1 MFKLFKK
8 DDNAFKNKVELV
20 IKIFSLLP
28 VKFLNIKKQLSD
40 GILTGFKKEKSNYT
54 KFSFRTDIL
63 NKYEDKKGDCFEI
76 KGIKVFDI
84 NLQSF
89 TEINLEVAY
98 GIFIGY
104 STPGVKEIN
113 PDIDKI
119 DTRNYWV
126 KSFENNEFK
135 NLENILSEEEL
146 KMINPNDVYQL
157 ELNGQIYYHLKD
169 IEDGD
174 FIGIDET
181 KRIFKIT
188 HDPYSISEIKEK
200 LSDII

>member
-8 DDNAFKNKVELV
+8 DDSAFRRQVELV
-20 IKIFSLLP
+20 SKIFSLLP
-28 VKFLNIKKQLSD
+28 VKFLNIKEQLNE
-40 GILTGFKKEKSNYT
+40 GILTGFKKENPNYT
-54 KFSFRTDIL
+54 KFSLRTDVL

-76 KGIKVFDI
+76 KGIKVFDK
-84 NLQSF
+84 NLQAF
-89 TEINLEVAY
+89 TEINLEVTY

-119 DTRNYWV
+119 DTRNHWV

-135 NLENILSEEEL
+135 NLKNILSEEEL
-146 KMINPNDVYQL
+146 QMINPNDVYEL
-157 ELNGQIYYHLKD
+157 ELDGQTYYHLKD

-174 FIGIDET
+174 FIGID
-181 KRIFKIT
+181 KAKKIFKIT
-188 HDPYSISEIKEK
+188 HDPYNIIEIREK

>member
-1 MFKLFKK
+1 M
-8 DDNAFKNKVELV
+8 
-20 IKIFSLLP
+20 
-28 VKFLNIKKQLSD
+28 
-40 GILTGFKKEKSNYT
+40 
-54 KFSFRTDIL
+54 

-126 KSFENNEFK
+126 KSFDK
-135 NLENILSEEEL
+135 HRL
-146 KMINPNDVYQL
+146 D
-157 ELNGQIYYHLKD
+157 
-169 IEDGD
+169 
-174 FIGIDET
+174 
-181 KRIFKIT
+181 
-188 HDPYSISEIKEK
+188 
-200 LSDII
+200 